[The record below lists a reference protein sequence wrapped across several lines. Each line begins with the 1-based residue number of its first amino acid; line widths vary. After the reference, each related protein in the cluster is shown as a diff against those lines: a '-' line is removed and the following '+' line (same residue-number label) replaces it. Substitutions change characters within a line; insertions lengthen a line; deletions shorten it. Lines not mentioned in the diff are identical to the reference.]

1 MPKIDVSDV
10 TEWVELR
17 ARLDRLGEFE
27 CRVDAALGRPRTGE
41 EVLALC
47 DSLLPGEQFVVL
59 LDELDVSLALDAIRG
74 VIRRRMEALRESLA
88 GLEESDH
95 AVP

>member
-47 DSLLPGEQFVVL
+47 DSLRIEHWVL
-59 LDELDVSLALDAIRG
+59 LDEPDVSLALDAIRG

-88 GLEESDH
+88 ELEGSDH